1 MKPTLLKTCLAAATL
16 GLTAMSFSE
25 LGTPAADDRPL
36 VAAPDEAAPGPLAEG
51 YFIANGASYFTRNG
65 QVFRV
70 EREVSLRVLPN
81 AMLGFNG
88 QPLNLPPGTMLTT
101 DGRHAPI
108 PPGINPRALPGAA
121 DRLPGSPQEASV
133 PRPEPAPVTR

>member
-25 LGTPAADDRPL
+25 LGIPAADDRPL

-65 QVFRV
+65 QVF
-70 EREVSLRVLPN
+70 RVLPN